1 MIINYRNIFNKSKAK
16 IFKIVITTGKN
27 EQTRERE
34 ESAIKW
40 TEAPT
45 NNKNLLIERPKL
57 SNIDL

>member
-1 MIINYRNIFNKSKAK
+1 MTI
-16 IFKIVITTGKN
+16 GKN

-34 ESAIKW
+34 RESAIKW

-57 SNIDL
+57 SIIDL